1 MPVFAWF
8 IFTDSFST
16 FFLPVVLD
24 LAVVAIFPI
33 AIGVVSGSGSIYA
46 AAVLSGCVGYLSFLE
61 GGNITFILPVEFVF
75 LLDCCD
81 RLRGMG
87 GHPIVALR
95 CPGVLPL
102 CSVLELVVP
111 SVLESCDYVLFILGL

>member
-24 LAVVAIFPI
+24 LAVVAIFSIPACVASCSRVEMI
-33 AIGVVSGSGSIYA
+33 A
-46 AAVLSGCVGYLSFLE
+46 
-61 GGNITFILPVEFVF
+61 
-75 LLDCCD
+75 
-81 RLRGMG
+81 
-87 GHPIVALR
+87 ALR

-111 SVLESCDYVLFILGL
+111 SVLESCDYVLFILGLQVAILINSCHGSRGFGS